1 MTPPRVLMLG
11 WELPPYNSGGLG
23 EACFGLAKALSRKG
37 VRITFVLPKKLNL
50 KVDFMDLVFADVDE
64 ITKLYPVYTTG
75 YSWRK
80 FVSFDSLP
88 PDFVH
93 GALKFAEKVEKLAEK
108 YHSDIVHAHD
118 WMTYPAG
125 IAAKEVL
132 SKPLV
137 AHVHSTEFD
146 RTGGHYPNQTV
157 YRIERE
163 GLEKADAVLPVGG
176 FMKQVLI
183 DKYHV
188 EPSKIRVVYN
198 GIDEPEKSELAPALS
213 AFKDLGYKIVLYLG
227 RITLQK
233 GPEYFVRAAK
243 KVLQY
248 NPKVIFV
255 VTGSG
260 DMQDFMLY
268 EAANLGIINKFIFTG
283 FLRGDERDRVYQS
296 ADIYVMPSVSE
307 PFGITA
313 LEAISNH
320 TPVLVSKQSGVSEI
334 LQHALKADFWDIDEM
349 ANKILAVLSY
359 NALSSDLRHE
369 SSKEIRN
376 FSWARSAD
384 TVLDVYRHLI

>member
-1 MTPPRVLMLG
+1 MLPRVLMLG

-23 EACFGLAKALSRKG
+23 EACFGLAKALSKKG
-37 VRITFVLPKKLNL
+37 VHITFVLPKRLNL

-64 ITKLYPVYTTG
+64 ITKLYPAYTTG

-93 GALKFAEKVEKLAEK
+93 GALKFAEKVEKIAEK
-108 YHSDIVHAHD
+108 YGSDIIHAHD

-125 IAAKEVL
+125 IAAQGVL

-137 AHVHSTEFD
+137 THVHSTEFD

-157 YRIERE
+157 YQIERE
-163 GLEKADAVLPVGG
+163 GLQKADAVLPVGG
-176 FMKQVLI
+176 FMKDVLI
-183 DKYHV
+183 EKYGV

-198 GIDEPEKSELAPALS
+198 GIDEPEQGELAPALS
-213 AFKDLGYKIVLYLG
+213 AFKNLGYKVVLYLG

-243 KVLQY
+243 KVLEY

-268 EAANLGIINKFIFTG
+268 EAARLGIINNFIFTG
-283 FLRGDERDRVYQS
+283 FLRGEEKNRIYQT

-320 TPVLVSKQSGVSEI
+320 TPILISKQSGVAEV
-334 LQHALKADFWDIDEM
+334 LTHALKADFWDTDEM

-359 NALSSDLRHE
+359 KSLSSDLKNE
-369 SSKEIRN
+369 SGKEIRN
-376 FSWARSAD
+376 FSWTRSAD
-384 TVLDVYRHLI
+384 AVLDVYKHLI